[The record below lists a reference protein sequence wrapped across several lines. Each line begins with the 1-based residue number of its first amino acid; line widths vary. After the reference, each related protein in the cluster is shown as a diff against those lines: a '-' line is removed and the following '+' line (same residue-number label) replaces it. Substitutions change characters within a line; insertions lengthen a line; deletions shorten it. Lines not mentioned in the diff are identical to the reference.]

1 MSKFIKTHVAAN
13 DMCIGCGGCAV
24 VDNSVRGMALDARG
38 QYVPVFAKDADING
52 DGPAALGASH
62 DGDAICPFSDRAEN
76 EDTIAARLFGNAGLS
91 FDKRLGFY
99 DQVMAGYA
107 NEGDFRLQGSSG
119 GLTNWLLKA
128 LLDTG
133 EVDAVIGV
141 GTQTRSDTSTHYG
154 YQIIESAEQLHRLAK
169 SKYYPVSFDD
179 VIKQVRTSHKRYA
192 FVGLPCFVKTVRNMC
207 HQQPALAQ
215 RIPFAVAIVC
225 GHLKSRAFSEAIG
238 WELGTPPER
247 LASVDF
253 RVKVPGEPANRYA
266 VSVEDSRGNTHQK
279 QVFDLYTSDWG
290 LGLFKYKACDFCD
303 DIAGETADAT
313 LGDAWLPG
321 PVKAWQ
327 GNNIVITRHP
337 VIARLLADAQRDGRV
352 VLAPLAADDFVASQ
366 AANYRHRHEG
376 LAVRLQDAREQGHW
390 VPQKRVA
397 PSYAAM
403 SRQRQEVIRL
413 RSQLREKSHEAFL
426 RAKQQG
432 RFKVFTRAM
441 SPLVLRYHWQ
451 AGSLIKYL
459 VKRLLVQVRRVVKIR
474 V

>member
-1 MSKFIKTHVAAN
+1 MSKLIKTHVAAN

-24 VDNSVRGMALDARG
+24 VDSAVSGMALDARG
-38 QYVPVFAKDADING
+38 QYVPVFAKGADEG
-52 DGPAALGASH
+52 GESPAALGASH
-62 DGDAICPFSDRAEN
+62 DGDAICPFSNRADN
-76 EDTIAARLFGNAGLS
+76 EDAIAARLFGNVGLS

-128 LLDTG
+128 LLDAG

-141 GTQTRSDTSTHYG
+141 GTQSHNSAEPHYS
-154 YQIIESAEQLHRLAK
+154 YQIIESAEQLSRLAK
-169 SKYYPVSFDD
+169 SKYYPVSFAD
-179 VIKQVRTSHKRYA
+179 VLKQVSSSQKRYA

-207 HQQPALAQ
+207 HQQPSLAD
-215 RIPFAVAIVC
+215 RIPFTIAIVC

-266 VSVEDSRGNTHQK
+266 VSAEDINGDTHQK

-290 LGLFKYKACDFCD
+290 LGFFKYKACDFCD
-303 DIAGETADAT
+303 DIAGETADVT

-321 PVKAWQ
+321 PVKEWE

-337 VIARLLADAQRDGRV
+337 VIARLFDEANQEGRV
-352 VLAPLAADDFVASQ
+352 QLMPLSAEDFTASQ
-366 AANYRHRHEG
+366 AANYRHRHDG
-376 LAVRLQDAREQGHW
+376 LAVRLQDAKTAGEW
-390 VPQKRVA
+390 VPQKRIS
-397 PSYAAM
+397 PSCAHV

-413 RSQLREKSHEAFL
+413 RSQLREKSHEAFML
-426 RAKQQG
+426 AKQKG
-432 RFKVFTRAM
+432 SFKVFTRKM
-441 SPLVLRYHWQ
+441 HPLVIRYHLA
-451 AGSLIKYL
+451 AGSLTKFLIKRCL
-459 VKRLLVQVRRVVKIR
+459 IFLRRFIR
-474 V
+474 IKV